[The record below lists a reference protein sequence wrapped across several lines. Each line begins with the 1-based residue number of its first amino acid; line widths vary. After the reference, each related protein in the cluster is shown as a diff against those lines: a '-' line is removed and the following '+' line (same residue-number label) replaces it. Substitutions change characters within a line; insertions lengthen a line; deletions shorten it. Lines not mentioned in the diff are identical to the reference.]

1 MFIEAEEH
9 YRILAV
15 DPDPALRSRLDL
27 MFNGSEHA
35 SLTYGPEN
43 LSYMFLGCTTMD
55 EASAA
60 IGRGIE
66 SGQIFQLVFV
76 ENNLP
81 DGEGLDLIRQLW
93 LTDADLHV
101 VLSTTSPGP
110 NWEQIV
116 ATLGESDQLLILEK
130 PFSDLELRQVVHAAL
145 RKWQLSKQSQNVMR
159 YMEQQIEQRTRAI
172 EQANKNLLQA
182 EKLAAVGQLAAG
194 IAHEIATPAQYV
206 GDNLRAIG
214 DFFASITHLLERY
227 RTILSAQADHRQV
240 IDDLER
246 QADLAFILEDAP
258 LAIEQSLEGIA
269 QIVRI
274 VQAMKGFS
282 HSGQSNAGW
291 INVNLAL
298 ENTLL
303 IARNSYKYVAEVETH
318 FGDVPTIECFPG
330 ELTQVFLNIIVNA
343 AQAIEDG
350 KNGGG
355 KIEIRTSAVDDFVE
369 IRIADNGPGIPE
381 PIRDRI
387 FDPFFTTK
395 DFGKGSGQGLH
406 IAYRIVTQQHGGT
419 LSVVSE
425 TGQGTEFLIRLN
437 RQLRR

>member
-1 MFIEAEEH
+1 MFIEVEEH
-9 YRILAV
+9 SRILVV
-15 DPDPALRSRLDL
+15 DPDPAIRNRLDA
-27 MFNGSEHA
+27 MFNGSAQASREHA
-35 SLTYGPEN
+35 PEN
-43 LSYMFLGCTTMD
+43 LSCLFLGCATVA
-55 EASAA
+55 EAVSG
-60 IGRGIE
+60 IGAGIE
-66 SGQIFQLVFV
+66 SGQIIQLLLV
-76 ENNLP
+76 ENKLP
-81 DGEGLDLIRQLW
+81 DGTGLDLIRQLW
-93 LTDADLHV
+93 QTDTDLHV
-101 VLSTTSPGP
+101 VLFSAGP
-110 NWEQIV
+110 ELSWDRIV
-116 ATLGESDQLLILEK
+116 TTLGESDQLLILEK

-145 RKWQLSKQSQNVMR
+145 RKWQLNKQSQNVMR
-159 YMEQQIEQRTRAI
+159 YMEQQIEQRTLAI
-172 EQANKNLLQA
+172 EQANKHLLQA

-206 GDNLRAIG
+206 GDNLNAIG
-214 DFFASITHLLERY
+214 DFFASIARLLEQY
-227 RTILSAQADHRQV
+227 RKLLSAQADQRQV
-240 IDDLER
+240 IDQLER

-258 LAIEQSLEGIA
+258 LAIAQSLEGIS

-282 HSGQSNAGW
+282 HSGQSNVGW
-291 INVNLAL
+291 LDVNLAL
-298 ENTLL
+298 ENALL

-318 FGDVPTIECFPG
+318 FGDVPAIECFPG
-330 ELTQVFLNIIVNA
+330 ELAQVFLNIIVNA

-350 KNGGG
+350 KKGDG
-355 KIEIRTSAVDDFVE
+355 KIDIRTAAVGDCVE

>member
-1 MFIEAEEH
+1 MFVEVEDH
-9 YRILAV
+9 SKILTV
-15 DPDPALRSRLDL
+15 DPDPAVRNRLDS
-27 MFNGSEHA
+27 MFNGSAQA
-35 SLTYGPEN
+35 SLQCVTEN
-43 LSYMFLGCTTMD
+43 LSYVFLGCSSSA
-55 EASAA
+55 EAKVAV
-60 IGRGIE
+60 GRGIE
-66 SGQIFQLVFV
+66 SGQIFQLVLV
-76 ENNLP
+76 ENKLP
-81 DGEGLDLIRQLW
+81 DGAGLDLIRQLW
-93 LTDADLHV
+93 QSDADLHV
-101 VLSTTSPGP
+101 VLFGAGP
-110 NWEQIV
+110 ELSWDRIA

-145 RKWQLSKQSQNVMR
+145 RKWQLNKQSQNVMR
-159 YMEQQIEQRTRAI
+159 YMEQQIELRTQAI

-206 GDNLRAIG
+206 GDNLNAIG
-214 DFFASITHLLERY
+214 DFFASVTRLLQQY
-227 RTILSAQADHRQV
+227 RKLLSAQADQRQFV
-240 IDDLER
+240 DELER

-258 LAIEQSLEGIA
+258 LAIAQSLEGIS

-291 INVNLAL
+291 IDVNLAL

-303 IARNSYKYVAEVETH
+303 IARNSYKYVAEIETD
-318 FGDVPTIECFPG
+318 FGELPTVECFPG
-330 ELTQVFLNIIVNA
+330 ELAQVFLNIIVNA

-350 KNGGG
+350 KKGGG
-355 KIEIRTSAVDDFVE
+355 KIGIRTSTVGDCVE

-381 PIRDRI
+381 PVRDRI

-406 IAYRIVTQQHGGT
+406 IAYRIVNQQHGGS
-419 LSVVSE
+419 LSFVSE

-437 RQLRR
+437 RQLRH